1 MTNQVDTE
9 GIQLQEAVLKALR
22 NMGHDTTCGACM
34 SVAFTGTSTGIH
46 TCKKAKYLTAT
57 GPDGGMLG
65 IDVIIKA
72 LEEHP
77 EEFEGAADHLF
88 FLQAVIATN
97 LKDIGMP
104 KDVYLEGCEKAWDTD
119 DELQVKT
126 TIPRNTH

>member
-1 MTNQVDTE
+1 MTDQVDTE
-9 GIQLQEAVLKALR
+9 GIKIQECVLKALR

-34 SVAFTGTSTGIH
+34 SLAFTGTTTGNH
-46 TCKKAKYLTAT
+46 TCRINVTS
-57 GPDGGMLG
+57 PDGGMLS
-65 IDVIIKA
+65 IDAVIQA
-72 LEEHP
+72 LEVNR

-104 KDVYLEGCEKAWDTD
+104 KDVYLKGCSKAWDTD
-119 DELQVKT
+119 DELQAE

>member
-9 GIQLQEAVLKALR
+9 GIRLQEAVLKALR

-34 SVAFTGTSTGIH
+34 SLAFTGSLAGQH
-46 TCKKAKYLTAT
+46 TCRKAKYMAVTSPA
-57 GPDGGMLG
+57 GEMLS
-65 IDVIIKA
+65 IDAVIKA
-72 LEEHP
+72 LEDNR

-104 KDVYLEGCEKAWDTD
+104 KDAYLEGCGKAWDTD
-119 DELQVKT
+119 DELQAE
-126 TIPRNTH
+126 TIPRNKH